1 MNDDERSLDETVRT
15 FFQTRLTSTPP
26 DNARIASA
34 LFKDETPPAGV
45 AQAGAN
51 VSALD
56 ISQYATSRGWS
67 FAPSTSSPGWS
78 QVKVS
83 RKELMCWAS
92 RRM

>member
-1 MNDDERSLDETVRT
+1 MALGTRSNVQTSSINGDERSLAQTVCT

-34 LFKDETPPAGV
+34 LFEDETPPAGV

-56 ISQYATSRGWS
+56 ISQYAISRG
-67 FAPSTSSPGWS
+67 
-78 QVKVS
+78 
-83 RKELMCWAS
+83 
-92 RRM
+92 